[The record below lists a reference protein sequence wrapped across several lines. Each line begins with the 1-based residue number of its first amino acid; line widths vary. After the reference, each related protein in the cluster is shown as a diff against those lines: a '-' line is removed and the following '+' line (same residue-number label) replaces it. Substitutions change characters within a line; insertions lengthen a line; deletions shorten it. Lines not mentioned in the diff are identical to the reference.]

1 MQHFRIAS
9 NDRRGPELKIDRPRA
24 SRRIAPLATALLV
37 SLSTLLPA
45 PSARAADP
53 PAAAAARHLAET
65 RGGSTNDYELLSEA
79 QAAVEHTDG
88 TVWAG
93 KFLDRR
99 TGEIVA
105 VNHDPGNGATAGPG
119 LREERGAAAA
129 KGLPALDR
137 KADAALRAAVAKESG
152 DEQLRVAAWLDVD
165 TEPAEA
171 AVRAAHP
178 ELTWLAGR
186 PMVDSIEQ
194 ARSLRAEMWEARQAA
209 FEAATEAL
217 RPAVE
222 ANGGSIGYA
231 STAAPLVFLDMPRGA
246 VAALAE
252 RADVLTLGLEQ
263 QWEVSMSSAGPAI
276 GADWTGDGG
285 DQGSGIRVGV
295 VEYHNVSNSGDLAGK
310 VVASFSTSGRT
321 VTGGHPTWV
330 AGAVAS
336 QNATHRGVAPGSV
349 IISAGTG
356 GYTPSLSYDRAII
369 AAADWAVS
377 PSGGNVDVLNASI
390 GQDTAQGAEE
400 ARRYFDSIGWEL
412 NRLVVASSG
421 NFTTFGNWNV
431 VSPGTGYNV
440 LTVGGIDDRN
450 TGGTGDD
457 VLWYV
462 PGVNGANYV
471 DPGGTPWNAH
481 GDYIKPNL
489 SAPAVSVRTANGI
502 TGDGTSVAS
511 PIVAGMAAQLIGRA
525 PSLVVWPEAT
535 RALLMAGAL
544 RGTPLPGG
552 GGISFDHEG
561 VGTASAVWSNRILV
575 NGNGPWGG
583 YRIGAVHAGEAVAQD
598 VPVVA
603 GQQVRVALA
612 WSSHTSGTMLGKA
625 DVLTADLDLRVTDP
639 SGQRHL
645 SISYDNSY
653 EAVTFTAPAT
663 GTMKIEILQPRFT
676 AAEEPYGLA
685 WAMTSPFSDIAGS
698 PFYADILWIAQQGI
712 TLGCGS
718 GRYCPADAV
727 TRGQM
732 ASFLVRALGLRA
744 SSTDY
749 FDDDATSIHQADI
762 NALAAAGIT
771 LGCGSRVFCPLRP
784 VTREEMASFLVRG
797 LPLPPTSTDFFT
809 DDGASPHQADINA
822 LAASGVTR
830 GCTPTTYCPGSPVS
844 REQMAAFLHRALTR

>member
-1 MQHFRIAS
+1 
-9 NDRRGPELKIDRPRA
+9 
-24 SRRIAPLATALLV
+24 
-37 SLSTLLPA
+37 
-45 PSARAADP
+45 
-53 PAAAAARHLAET
+53 
-65 RGGSTNDYELLSEA
+65 
-79 QAAVEHTDG
+79 
-88 TVWAG
+88 
-93 KFLDRR
+93 
-99 TGEIVA
+99 
-105 VNHDPGNGATAGPG
+105 
-119 LREERGAAAA
+119 
-129 KGLPALDR
+129 
-137 KADAALRAAVAKESG
+137 
-152 DEQLRVAAWLDVD
+152 
-165 TEPAEA
+165 
-171 AVRAAHP
+171 
-178 ELTWLAGR
+178 
-186 PMVDSIEQ
+186 
-194 ARSLRAEMWEARQAA
+194 
-209 FEAATEAL
+209 
-217 RPAVE
+217 
-222 ANGGSIGYA
+222 
-231 STAAPLVFLDMPRGA
+231 
-246 VAALAE
+246 
-252 RADVLTLGLEQ
+252 
-263 QWEVSMSSAGPAI
+263 
-276 GADWTGDGG
+276 
-285 DQGSGIRVGV
+285 
-295 VEYHNVSNSGDLAGK
+295 
-310 VVASFSTSGRT
+310 
-321 VTGGHPTWV
+321 
-330 AGAVAS
+330 
-336 QNATHRGVAPGSV
+336 
-349 IISAGTG
+349 
-356 GYTPSLSYDRAII
+356 
-369 AAADWAVS
+369 
-377 PSGGNVDVLNASI
+377 
-390 GQDTAQGAEE
+390 
-400 ARRYFDSIGWEL
+400 
-412 NRLVVASSG
+412 
-421 NFTTFGNWNV
+421 
-431 VSPGTGYNV
+431 
-440 LTVGGIDDRN
+440 
-450 TGGTGDD
+450 
-457 VLWYV
+457 
-462 PGVNGANYV
+462 
-471 DPGGTPWNAH
+471 
-481 GDYIKPNL
+481 
-489 SAPAVSVRTANGI
+489 
-502 TGDGTSVAS
+502 
-511 PIVAGMAAQLIGRA
+511 
-525 PSLVVWPEAT
+525 
-535 RALLMAGAL
+535 
-544 RGTPLPGG
+544 LPGG

-797 LPLPPTSTDFFT
+797 LPLPPTSADFFT